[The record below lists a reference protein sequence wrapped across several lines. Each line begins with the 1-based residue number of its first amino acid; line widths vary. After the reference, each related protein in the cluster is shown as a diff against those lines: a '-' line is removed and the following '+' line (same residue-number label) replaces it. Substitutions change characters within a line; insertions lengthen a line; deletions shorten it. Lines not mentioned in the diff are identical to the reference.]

1 MMKFDVRYL
10 VSVVYLLY
18 LTQSVAVRTEV
29 GVAITAEKVNATG
42 KEGMVQKEI
51 EVAYAGGNSR
61 VLVIDVATNAAIAT
75 IEIADNYLAEI
86 VVASDGARAYVRS
99 SSGRSTISVIDT
111 AMNVVLATISINER
125 TLKLAISSDGTRIY
139 VTQASDY
146 NSLTVID
153 TATNQ
158 VISTVSLER
167 PKGGIVVSPDG
178 TRVYVITEGIGAYG
192 NVHVIDTATNE
203 VITAIPVG
211 FSPSG
216 ILVTPDGSQVYVVNN
231 PNSGVARCDIKVI
244 DTVKNAVVDVIPVG
258 VLASS
263 SSGPSMIISPDGTR
277 VYVLIQTFSSETIL
291 LTIELATKEIT
302 TILFST
308 FFGTLTREMIISPDG
323 TQICI
328 IYNDGIWI
336 VDTKTNQL
344 IDTVPMKLP
353 ERIAFTSDGTK
364 VYGVIRPF
372 PDSSIALIDIATRT
386 VTYTSVNFYPLA
398 IAIARINQ

>member
-10 VSVVYLLY
+10 ICVVYLLY
-18 LTQSVAVRTEV
+18 LTQSIAVRTEV

-61 VLVIDVATNAAIAT
+61 VLVIDVATNVAITT

-216 ILVTPDGSQVYVVNN
+216 ILVTPDGSRVYVVNG
-231 PNSGVARCDIKVI
+231 PNLGTNRCDIRVI
-244 DTVKNAVVDVIPVG
+244 DTVKNEVVDVIPVG
-258 VLASS
+258 VLG
-263 SSGPSMIISPDGTR
+263 SSGSEPNMIISPDGTR
-277 VYVLIQTFSSETIL
+277 VYVLIKFNFNSSLNIL
-291 LTIELATKEIT
+291 
-302 TILFST
+302 
-308 FFGTLTREMIISPDG
+308 EM
-323 TQICI
+323 
-328 IYNDGIWI
+328 YY
-336 VDTKTNQL
+336 
-344 IDTVPMKLP
+344 
-353 ERIAFTSDGTK
+353 R
-364 VYGVIRPF
+364 VI
-372 PDSSIALIDIATRT
+372 
-386 VTYTSVNFYPLA
+386 
-398 IAIARINQ
+398 